1 MKTPLMWCLMALL
14 LSPMGSDAQMNTA
27 SLSGQIEGTSSAR
40 LRLELR
46 DPSRREVVAE
56 AIPSPLG
63 SFDFRDAPS
72 GIYELRILT
81 SSGELVHSQTVSL
94 PYFQNLK
101 VNLAAGS
108 QTAARMPMSVA
119 RLQHK
124 VPKKAMKEF
133 EAFRRAMALKERA
146 DATAHLEACLRIDP
160 QFFEA
165 ANDLG
170 VLYLNA
176 GRLSEA
182 YEMFVRATTIDQ
194 GDAMAEANLS
204 YALLSL
210 GRFREAEDAARS
222 SLRANSLSPKA
233 RYLLAVSLL
242 EQKKSPN
249 EVQFHL
255 SKARDQFEPARVLL
269 DRLRQGR

>member
-1 MKTPLMWCLMALL
+1 MA
-14 LSPMGSDAQMNTA
+14 
-27 SLSGQIEGTSSAR
+27 R
-40 LRLELR
+40 
-46 DPSRREVVAE
+46 V
-56 AIPSPLG
+56 
-63 SFDFRDAPS
+63 
-72 GIYELRILT
+72 
-81 SSGELVHSQTVSL
+81 
-94 PYFQNLK
+94 
-101 VNLAAGS
+101 
-108 QTAARMPMSVA
+108 PMSVA

-182 YEMFVRATTIDQ
+182 
-194 GDAMAEANLS
+194 
-204 YALLSL
+204 
-210 GRFREAEDAARS
+210 EDAARS
-222 SLRANSLSPKA
+222 SLRANRA

-242 EQKKSPN
+242 EQKKSPS

-255 SKARDQFEPARVLL
+255 SKARNQFEPARVLL